1 MISIFDFI
9 DIQDV
14 MVVKYDSSI
23 NLFMLELTCFLSLQR
38 SESYRI
44 HQHTSS
50 SLERHGQTGGF

>member
-1 MISIFDFI
+1 MPETSDITEFDFI

-44 HQHTSS
+44 H
-50 SLERHGQTGGF
+50 